1 MRNLVVFSGSSH
13 PDFSEK
19 ICRRLGIRPGKSS
32 LEKFSNNETKVEL
45 YESVREQDVYI
56 VQSGCGHVNDNFIE
70 LLIMIQACKTASAK
84 KVTAGKPSVPSH
96 PLLPYSRQPDVP
108 YKRAGAPL
116 TRAPPMTVP
125 SSPHT
130 IPSTPKTH
138 PSTPL
143 MTDTLDNP
151 FTTTALS
158 KLSNEMERIAVG
170 QQFQRTSAASSLS
183 QCHGAMSPGGS
194 TDGYR
199 QWVAK
204 SGTLIAELLE
214 CAGADHIITMDL
226 HDPQFQGFFD
236 CPVDNLSSLPMMI
249 KCIEYTIPNFQE
261 AVIVSPDAG
270 GAKRATSIA
279 EKMCMDFALIHKER
293 RSPDKPLK
301 PDLMLV
307 GDVKDKVCI
316 LIDDIAD
323 TSFTITKAAKLLHE
337 TGATKIYAVITHAIL
352 SGDAVER
359 IQSSHLDAVIVSDS
373 VPQTEHTK
381 KCSKIQTFSV
391 AAIFSEAVRRTH
403 SGESLST
410 LFESTYDFV

>member
-1 MRNLVVFSGSSH
+1 MRNLVVFAGSSH
-13 PDFSEK
+13 PELGEE
-19 ICRRLGIRPGKSS
+19 ICRRLGIEPGKSS

-56 VQSGCGHVNDNFIE
+56 VQSGCGHVNDNFME
-70 LLIMIQACKTASAK
+70 LMIMLQACKTASAK
-84 KVTAGKPSVPSH
+84 KVTAVIPFF
-96 PLLPYSRQPDVP
+96 PYSRQPDVP
-108 YKRAGAPL
+108 YKRSGAPL
-116 TRAPPMTVP
+116 TRAPPLTVP
-125 SSPHT
+125 SSPRT
-130 IPSTPKTH
+130 IPSSPITIPT
-138 PSTPL
+138 TPL
-143 MTDTLDNP
+143 MDLDENP
-151 FTTTALS
+151 FNAMALS
-158 KLSNEMERIAVG
+158 RLSNEMERIAVG
-170 QQFQRTSAASSLS
+170 QQINRIRGPPVQQSS
-183 QCHGAMSPGGS
+183 HGLAGPGYQA
-194 TDGYR
+194 GYR
-199 QWVAK
+199 QWVAR
-204 SGTLIAELLE
+204 SGTLVAELLE
-214 CAGADHIITMDL
+214 CAGADHVITMDL

-236 CPVDNLSSLPMMI
+236 CPVDNLSSLPMMMRH
-249 KCIEYTIPNFQE
+249 IEQKIPNFQD

-279 EKMCMDFALIHKER
+279 EKMRMDFALIHKER

-337 TGATKIYAVITHAIL
+337 KGATKIYALITHAIL

-359 IQSSHLDAVIVSDS
+359 IQKSYLDAVIVSNS

-391 AAIFSEAVRRTH
+391 AAIFAEAVRRTH
-403 SGESLST
+403 NGESVSM
-410 LFESTYDFV
+410 LFDSNYDFV